1 MKIGILTYH
10 RAHNYGA
17 MLQAYALCATLKD
30 NGYKAEL
37 IDYWPEEHRIQYA
50 VIKPIVGDSFL
61 NKIKCIIANSLTFF
75 RRYWRF
81 HKFEKFCQ
89 TFLHVGKTI
98 LYTNNNQLKFE
109 QYDYVIAG
117 SDQIWRNIDSTGKYI
132 GFDPT
137 YFCQHINPSTRCISY
152 AASMGI
158 IQLSENDKVTL
169 KQYLKRFSTIL
180 VRENTLNEIVHSL
193 GYQSQVVLDPTLL
206 LTKEQWNLLLPK
218 ERFCSTRY
226 ILYYEL
232 MPSKEAMRF
241 AQEKA
246 HSMGCKL
253 LVMDARIPIIPKLG
267 HISYASPIEFMHAIR
282 DAEYVIATSFHG
294 TAFSIIFEKQFITIG
309 LRTNSDRVQTLLKH
323 LQIENNYSP
332 TPAIAPAIDYTII
345 NTLLEKMRQHSL
357 QLLTS
362 AINISRSSKEK

>member
-17 MLQAYALCATLKD
+17 MLQAYALLSCLRN
-30 NGYKAEL
+30 NGHDVEI
-37 IDYWPEEHRIQYA
+37 IDYWPDAHRLQYA
-50 VIKPIVGDSFL
+50 LIKPIVGNGILS
-61 NKIKCIIANSLTFF
+61 KIKCIIANAITFI
-75 RRYWRF
+75 RRYIRIR
-81 HKFEKFCQ
+81 KFENFSHKYLNIGSVIQ
-89 TFLHVGKTI
+89 
-98 LYTNNNQLKFE
+98 YTNPNNQIND
-109 QYDYVIAG
+109 QYDCVIVG

-132 GFDPT
+132 GFDST
-137 YFCQHINPSTRCISY
+137 YFCQNIRPTTRCISY

-180 VRENTLNEIVHSL
+180 VRENTLNELVHSL
-193 GYQSQVVLDPTLL
+193 GYQAQVVLDPTLL
-206 LTKEQWNLLLPK
+206 LTKERWNLSLPK

-226 ILYYEL
+226 VLYYEL
-232 MPSKEAMRF
+232 MPSKEAMHF

-294 TAFSIIFEKQFITIG
+294 TAFSIIFEKQFLTIG
-309 LRTNSDRVQTLLKH
+309 LKNNADRVITLLSH
-323 LQIENNYSP
+323 LGILEHYQENPVDCND
-332 TPAIAPAIDYTII
+332 IDYCEIKTRY
-345 NTLLEKMRQHSL
+345 NNLVTDSQQK
-357 QLLTS
+357 LLT
-362 AINISRSSKEK
+362 AIEQ

>member
-17 MLQAYALCATLKD
+17 MLQTYALLSYLRN
-30 NGYKAEL
+30 NGHDVEI
-37 IDYWPEEHRIQYA
+37 IDYWPDMHRVQYA
-50 VIKPIVGDSFL
+50 LIKPIVGNGILS
-61 NKIKCIIANSLTFF
+61 KIKCIITTTITFI
-75 RRYWRF
+75 RRYIRIR
-81 HKFEKFCQ
+81 KFEKFSQ
-89 TFLHVGKTI
+89 QYLNLSSTI
-98 LYTNNNQLKFE
+98 QYPTSDWKKL
-109 QYDYVIAG
+109 QYDCIVVG
-117 SDQIWRNIDSTGKYI
+117 SDQIWRNHESNGKYI
-132 GFDPT
+132 GFDSV
-137 YFCQHINPSTRCISY
+137 YFCQNIPKNIRCISY

-232 MPSKEAMRF
+232 MPSKEALRF

-246 HSMGCKL
+246 HSLGYKL
-253 LVMDARIPIIPKLG
+253 LIMDARIPIIPKCG
-267 HISYASPIEFMHAIR
+267 HISYASPIEFLHAIR
-282 DAEYVIATSFHG
+282 DAEYIIATSFHG
-294 TAFSIIFEKQFITIG
+294 TAFSIIFEKQFLTIG
-309 LRTNSDRVQTLLKH
+309 LRKNADRVITLLTH
-323 LQIENNYSP
+323 LDLLDHYQENPTNCNNIDYCKIKNRYNYLVTTSQKILL
-332 TPAIAPAIDYTII
+332 TAIA
-345 NTLLEKMRQHSL
+345 K
-357 QLLTS
+357 
-362 AINISRSSKEK
+362 